1 MTVDRKNLA
10 ALIEAVEGGTW
21 VQDAALATFPIIDYD
36 NSESEPG
43 VLVQRAHRGSL
54 DAAKALHEALLP
66 GWEWDVASSD
76 AAAVFRGNAL
86 HGPAELAA
94 AANPARAWLLA
105 VLKAIAAEGDDAQ
118 R

>member
-1 MTVDRKNLA
+1 MDDMDRNALA

-21 VQDAALATFPIIDYD
+21 VQDAALAAFPIIDYD

-66 GWEWDVASSD
+66 GWSCAMNTNGSAQVIGPLGER
-76 AAAVFRGNAL
+76 F
-86 HGPAELAA
+86 HGESEN
-94 AANPARAWLLA
+94 NPARAWLLA
-105 VLKAIAAEGDDAQ
+105 ILRDLAAEGGE
-118 R
+118 